1 MYRNAAFYFLL
12 ALLIAV
18 AGFWPSYFAQLPQTD
33 AAHHLHGISATAWM
47 LLLIAQAWLQRTRRR
62 AAHRWLGR
70 ASILIVI
77 AFVLSGALM
86 MQAMLRSSSPFSQH
100 FGVRLAFL
108 DLTSVLFFVLAYGAA
123 IAQRRNVQLH
133 ARWMASTALLVLPPA
148 LSRFLGNYVPGVESF
163 DQALHGA
170 YFLVEAAVLVLIW
183 QDWRS
188 GGLRAPYLALLALFV
203 IQQSLV
209 GSVSDAAWWRPVADW
224 LRGA

>member
-62 AAHRWLGR
+62 AAHRLLGR
-70 ASILIVI
+70 ASILVVI
-77 AFVLSGALM
+77 AFVVSGALM
-86 MQAMLRSSSPFSQH
+86 MQAMLRSSSPFSQQ

-108 DLTSVLFFVLAYGAA
+108 DLTSVLFFVLAYGLA

-148 LSRFLGNYVPGVESF
+148 LSRFLGHYVPGVESF
-163 DQALHGA
+163 DQALYGA
-170 YFLVEAAVLVLIW
+170 YLIVEAAVLVLIA

-188 GGLRAPYLALLALFV
+188 GGLRAPYLALLALMLA
-203 IQQSLV
+203 QHGLV
-209 GSVSDAAWWRPVADW
+209 GQVSEAAWWRPIADFI
-224 LRGA
+224 RQA

>member
-47 LLLIAQAWLQRTRRR
+47 LLLIAQAWLQRTRQRV
-62 AAHRWLGR
+62 AHRLLGR
-70 ASILIVI
+70 ASILVVI
-77 AFVLSGALM
+77 AFVVSGALM
-86 MQAMLRSSSPFSQH
+86 MQAMLRSSSPFSQQ

-108 DLTSVLFFVLAYGAA
+108 DLTSVLFFVLAYGLA

-148 LSRFLGNYVPGVESF
+148 LSRFLGHYVPGVESF
-163 DQALHGA
+163 DQALYGA
-170 YFLVEAAVLVLIW
+170 YLIVEAAVLVLIA

-188 GGLRAPYLALLALFV
+188 GGLRAPYLALLALMLA
-203 IQQSLV
+203 QHGLV
-209 GSVSDAAWWRPVADW
+209 GQVSEAAWWRPIADFI
-224 LRGA
+224 RQA